1 MPDFVLDSSAILAL
15 VKGEPGAD
23 LVRDRISRSVA
34 SAVNVAEVG
43 AKLSDWGISGA
54 ELRYAV
60 ANLGFDVAPFDAGQA
75 LASAELR
82 VATRTRGLSLGD
94 RACLALAQSTGLPA
108 LTADREW
115 RHTELD
121 IEIEVIRE

>member
-1 MPDFVLDSSAILAL
+1 MPEVVLDSSAILAL
-15 VKGEPGAD
+15 VKDEPGAD
-23 LVRDRISRSVA
+23 RVRGRIACSVV
-34 SAVNVAEVG
+34 SAVNLAEVG

-54 ELRYAV
+54 DLRYLV
-60 ANLGFDVAPFDAGQA
+60 ANLGFEVAPFGARQA

-82 VATRTRGLSLGD
+82 VATRALGLSLGD

-115 RHTELD
+115 RRAELGVD
-121 IEIEVIRE
+121 IELIRK